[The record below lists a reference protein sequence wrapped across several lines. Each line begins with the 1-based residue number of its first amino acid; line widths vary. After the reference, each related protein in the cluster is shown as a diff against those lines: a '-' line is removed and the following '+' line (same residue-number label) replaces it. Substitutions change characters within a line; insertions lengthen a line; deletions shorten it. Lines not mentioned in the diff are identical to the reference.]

1 MLIRNIDERRL
12 FEKGAEP
19 TYFVKPGPSLLVA
32 ETEASTPHDSQPGR
46 FECLSVF
53 PGLQFSTRFSTFCVF
68 ISDVIFVSFQLT
80 GNRKSLIENALWCR
94 WWDLNP
100 HDFLRSQDFKSCASA
115 ISPHR
120 QLSLKATFASSRR
133 VRLSLC
139 YLLYHCR
146 VLKSPATKSGEA
158 SGKQLQS
165 HLPRF
170 AKVLD
175 WRKQPIRTPETERMQ
190 EDASCEKKASN
201 GTCPLLDSRN
211 WESKKKGPD
220 FSGPLRQ
227 FRSAALYCCAL

>member
-1 MLIRNIDERRL
+1 MLVRL
-12 FEKGAEP
+12 P
-19 TYFVKPGPSLLVA
+19 WT
-32 ETEASTPHDSQPGR
+32 
-46 FECLSVF
+46 
-53 PGLQFSTRFSTFCVF
+53 
-68 ISDVIFVSFQLT
+68 FVSFQLT

-139 YLLYHCR
+139 CLLYHCR
-146 VLKSPATKSGEA
+146 VLKSHATKSGEE
-158 SGKQLQS
+158 SVKQLQS

-175 WRKQPIRTPETERMQ
+175 WRKQPIRTPETERMHHAKKSKVP
-190 EDASCEKKASN
+190 ERVHFSTHEIASRRKWGRFS
-201 GTCPLLDSRN
+201 
-211 WESKKKGPD
+211 PD
-220 FSGPLRQ
+220 P
-227 FRSAALYCCAL
+227 